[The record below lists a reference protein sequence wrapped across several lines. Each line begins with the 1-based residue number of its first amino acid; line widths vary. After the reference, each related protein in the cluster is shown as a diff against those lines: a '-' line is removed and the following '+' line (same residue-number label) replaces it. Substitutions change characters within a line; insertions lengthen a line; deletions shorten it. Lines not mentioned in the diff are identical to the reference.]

1 MRKSLCFLVT
11 LCVVWGAS
19 LSASAKTK
27 THPPEKITGQ
37 KLAALDLPEK
47 VTDCSDQN
55 SREMRLC
62 KVDSYNYLNEEVSPD
77 GKKWGKVDT
86 SALVLQTVGKK
97 DMVLSAG
104 VNWSVKGDTEAPIK
118 ERFQYLSKEL
128 EKNFGAPTSKTP
140 PSLGPTAHFQEG
152 LQEYLQFSNEN
163 ISATLI
169 MRQRGEGT
177 KKKISVSVTF
187 TDQSLYPKQAKK

>member
-1 MRKSLCFLVT
+1 MRKYLCFWMT

-19 LSASAKTK
+19 VSAFAKTK

-37 KLAALDLPEK
+37 KLAALDLPEQA
-47 VTDCSDQN
+47 TDCSDQN
-55 SREMRLC
+55 SKEMRLC
-62 KVDSYNYLNEEVSPD
+62 KVTSYNYLNEEVSPD

-97 DMVLSAG
+97 DLVLSAG
-104 VNWSVKGDTEAPIK
+104 VNWSVKGDTDAPIK

-140 PSLGPTAHFQEG
+140 PALGPTAHFQEG

-169 MRQRGEGT
+169 MRKKGEGT
-177 KKKISVSVTF
+177 KKKISVSITF
-187 TDQSLYPKQAKK
+187 TDQSLYPKQTEK